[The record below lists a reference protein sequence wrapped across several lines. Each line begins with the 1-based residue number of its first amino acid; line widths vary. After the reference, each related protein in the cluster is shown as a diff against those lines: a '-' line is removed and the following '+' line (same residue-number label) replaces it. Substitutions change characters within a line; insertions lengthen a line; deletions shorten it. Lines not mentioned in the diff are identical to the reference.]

1 MKKKASA
8 GPLNLPNA
16 LSLLRMVLVPFFVYA
31 VLELP
36 PATPVGAWIPAAI
49 FAVTS
54 FTDFLDGQIARRF
67 HMVTDF
73 GKFMDP
79 LADKFMVFS
88 ALLVLCCRY
97 TYYGPFL
104 IWTTVVV
111 MFRDLGVT
119 SLRLVAAGKSG
130 IVIAASIF
138 GKLKTVSHITGI
150 LVILLEPLLFP
161 VYGAQICP
169 IGCVMLGVMTV
180 TSVGSGIDYLRAYL
194 PVLGFG
200 AAAGDA
206 SVDSAEGDGKG
217 NPANT

>member
-8 GPLNLPNA
+8 GPLNLPNT

-31 VLELP
+31 VLAFP
-36 PATPVGAWIPAAI
+36 PATPEGAWIPAGI
-49 FAVTS
+49 FAVTA

-73 GKFMDP
+73 GKFIDP

-97 TYYGPFL
+97 PYYGPFL

-138 GKLKTVSHITGI
+138 GKLKTVSHISGI

-200 AAAGDA
+200 AGDG
-206 SVDSAEGDGKG
+206 DTSAEGTEDGGAGK
-217 NPANT
+217 PTVT